1 MRMEKVMGRID
12 DMLIIRGQRFP
23 SQIEEVLASV
33 EEVGPTTRSWS
44 RARVPRPHAGQVEL
58 NDSSLLE
65 RFSHLEGLEN
75 RIRQR
80 IRTIL
85 GLDVSV
91 RLVEHQSLKRFEGK
105 ARRVTDLR
113 KL

>member
-1 MRMEKVMGRID
+1 
-12 DMLIIRGQRFP
+12 MLIIRGVNVFP

-33 EEVGPTTRSWS
+33 EEVGPNYEIVVTREGYLDHML
-44 RARVPRPHAGQVEL
+44 VKVEL